1 MFTLIGN
8 SSDINSTLASMTFN
22 GTQGATSA
30 SLRVQVDF
38 TDKALTAIDKTLSM
52 VLVNPPVV
60 TMPDANAVTITA
72 GQSSVVSGISVTD
85 FDDANLTVTVAPS
98 GGTIAMTPVGSATVT
113 TGTDGR
119 LIVSG
124 TKADINATLAGLNF
138 TAATG
143 VNAGSVTLT
152 ASDADPVSPDVTAT
166 LPITIVSPSQVT
178 LPTTGTVIA
187 GVPMELHGFSVTD
200 TDSPSVTATLA
211 RPAAPSRRPPPAPR
225 R

>member
-38 TDKALTAIDKTLSM
+38 TDKALTAIDKTLSIG
-52 VLVNPPVV
+52 LVNPPIITV
-60 TMPDANAVTITA
+60 PNASAVTITA

-85 FDDANLTVTVAPS
+85 FDDANLTVTVTPS
-98 GGTIAMTPVGSATVT
+98 GGTIAMTPVGSATVA

-143 VNAGSVTLT
+143 VNSRQR
-152 ASDADPVSPDVTAT
+152 DPDR
-166 LPITIVSPSQVT
+166 Q
-178 LPTTGTVIA
+178 
-187 GVPMELHGFSVTD
+187 
-200 TDSPSVTATLA
+200 
-211 RPAAPSRRPPPAPR
+211 RRRPGIARRDGHTADHHRLAVPGNPADHRHGHRGHADGVARLQRDRHRQPFRHGDAGPAGGTIAATAPAPR